1 MCHSPKIEAEIKE
14 YAKKQTF
21 REIHQEICEFE
32 DPGADYNDIVAEYSY
47 LVNSGIEERYHYTTE
62 YNQDSN
68 SGPPKPL
75 VIKKNGI
82 KYPVM
87 DFSQLLSFNKET

>member
-62 YNQDSN
+62 CNQDSN
-68 SGPPKPL
+68 SRPL
-75 VIKKNGI
+75 KADNFPQAWMEDAI
-82 KYPVM
+82 KYRG
-87 DFSQLLSFNKET
+87 NGNY